1 MSPVTHLLLS
11 WSVGSAFP
19 FTKRD
24 RILVA
29 AAGTVPDLDGM
40 GLLWDLWANRGAD
53 GDLALWAGFHHVLG
67 HNIAF
72 CLVLIACACFLAS
85 RRALACLAVFLAFHL
100 HLACDLAGSRGPDQV
115 WSIPYLLPFFTA
127 GDLSWSGQWPL
138 ASWQNMAITVIAM
151 AFVCF
156 TAWKKGISPLEIF
169 SGKANDAFVHT
180 LRNRFGSP
188 PNILIEE
195 DGKR

>member
-19 FTKRD
+19 LAKKD

-29 AAGTVPDLDGM
+29 VAGAVPDVDGI
-40 GLLWDLWANRGAD
+40 GLLWDLWVNRGAT

-72 CLVLIACACFLAS
+72 CLALVACACFLAT

-115 WSIPYLLPFFTA
+115 WSIPYLLPFSKA
-127 GDLSWSGQWPL
+127 GDLAWTGQWPL
-138 ASWQNMAITVIAM
+138 NSWQNMLVTVAAL
-151 AFVCF
+151 AFVIF
-156 TAWKKGISPLEIF
+156 TAWKKGVSPLEIF
-169 SGKANDAFVHT
+169 SERANAV
-180 LRNRFGSP
+180 L
-188 PNILIEE
+188 
-195 DGKR
+195 

>member
-11 WSVGSAFP
+11 WSAGSAFP
-19 FTKRD
+19 FAKKD
-24 RILVA
+24 RLLVA
-29 AAGTVPDLDGM
+29 AAGVVPDLDGM
-40 GLLWDLWANRGAD
+40 GLLWDLWANRGAT

-72 CLVLIACACFLAS
+72 CLLLVACACFLAS
-85 RRALACLAVFLAFHL
+85 RTALACLAVFLAFHL

-115 WSIPYLLPFFTA
+115 WSIPYLLPFSTS
-127 GDLSWSGQWPL
+127 GDLAWSGQWPL
-138 ASWQNMAITVIAM
+138 NSWQNMVITVIAL

-156 TAWKKGISPLEIF
+156 TAWKKGVSPLEIF
-169 SGKANDAFVHT
+169 SSRANAAFVHA

-188 PNILIEE
+188 PDQRILE
-195 DGKR
+195 DQ